1 MRDFSVAASLLGA
14 GITVMNKADQL
25 SLSGGA
31 CRGESKRLAL
41 HFEMLSLIYFEVLK
55 IIIIFK

>member
-1 MRDFSVAASLLGA
+1 MAASLLGA